1 MSSDTFYSN
10 LGPPGDVY
18 DCCSG
23 WTVSGT
29 GTVGTSFTAANLFTS
44 LISGSI
50 SEIDVGVGYVTGT
63 NSFYVALFTNN
74 GNLPGTQ
81 LGRWDNLSSSQSF
94 GGCCGLVTIT
104 GISGVTLTAGEDF
117 WLVMGPEH
125 LTDTTWEAWNWNN
138 QGDTVL
144 DLYSTDGGG
153 TWNSNGLQPAGAGA
167 IIGTS
172 TVPEPSSL
180 LLFGSGLIGAVGVL
194 RRKINL

>member
-1 MSSDTFYSN
+1 MNKKTLLLLAFALCLSALPLMSSDTFYSN

-81 LGRWDNLSSSQSF
+81 LGRWDNLSR
-94 GGCCGLVTIT
+94 
-104 GISGVTLTAGEDF
+104 D
-117 WLVMGPEH
+117 
-125 LTDTTWEAWNWNN
+125 
-138 QGDTVL
+138 
-144 DLYSTDGGG
+144 
-153 TWNSNGLQPAGAGA
+153 
-167 IIGTS
+167 
-172 TVPEPSSL
+172 
-180 LLFGSGLIGAVGVL
+180 
-194 RRKINL
+194 RKSVV